1 MHEQAIPAPSQLL
14 LDQAVST
21 ASANSQIWAR
31 TSVEQR
37 MAILAEI
44 KDQLMEVAEP
54 WALSAA
60 RNKQIP
66 ANSPLIGEEWVSGPY
81 TVMAACNGLMATLGA
96 MKGKKFLDSLPVHNV
111 SERQISVSVVPHSIW
126 DHLLLS
132 GIKAD
137 IWLQE
142 GVTRENLDQHTAS
155 AYDMP
160 VDQRKGSVGLVLG
173 AGNIAAIAPL
183 DCFQKLFLEHSVVI
197 LKMNPVN
204 EYLIEFLRPALE
216 PLIKRGFL
224 QIVTGGVEAGEYLCN
239 HPLVESIHITGAE
252 ASHDAIVWGSG
263 EEAISNRRAN
273 TPRNARKITSE
284 LGAVCPTIIV
294 PVPWTSADIKFQ
306 AEQVATQKLH
316 NAGFNCVACQ
326 MLILPRS
333 WNQRDEFLDAVRKA
347 LIESPPRGLYYPAA
361 EHRIDEFCGH
371 YPDAEILKAPG
382 HDQRRVVVPLKQK
395 DHQDYAENTEVFA
408 PVLSVMD
415 MHGSDAETYLENAI
429 NYCNEHLHGTLGA
442 NILVHPKVK
451 RQLAD
456 RWNRIIGELKY
467 GCIAVNAWTGLGFLT
482 VQAPW
487 GAFPGHTIDDIQSGT
502 GFVHNTYMFDQVE
515 RCVIEA
521 PFRPFPRNLLHG
533 SFTLLPRPPW
543 FVTNKKAD
551 KLGMLLTRFQH
562 SPGWLRIPR
571 IFWNALLG

>member
-44 KDQLMEVAEP
+44 KDRLMEVAEP

-60 RNKQIP
+60 DNKQIP

-204 EYLIEFLRPALE
+204 EYLVEFLRPALE

-263 EEAISNRRAN
+263 EEAINNRRAN
-273 TPRNARKITSE
+273 TPKNARKITSE

-294 PVPWTSADIKFQ
+294 PGPWTSADIKFQ

-326 MLILPRS
+326 MLILPDS

-347 LIESPPRGLYYPAA
+347 LIESPPRGLYYPGA

-408 PVLSVMD
+408 PVLGVMD
-415 MHGSDAETYLENAI
+415 MHGSDAETYLKNAI

-442 NILVHPKVK
+442 NILVHPQVK

-482 VQAPW
+482 VQSPW
-487 GAFPGHTIDDIQSGT
+487 GAFPVHTIDDIQSGT